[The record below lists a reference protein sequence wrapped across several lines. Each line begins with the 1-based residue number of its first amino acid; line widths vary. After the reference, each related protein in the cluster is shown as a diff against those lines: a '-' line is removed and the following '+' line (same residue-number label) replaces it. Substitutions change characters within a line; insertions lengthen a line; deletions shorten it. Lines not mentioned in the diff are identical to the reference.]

1 MTGQPDLD
9 RDLREPRAARPR
21 GVGGALPLDAGAA
34 GRRVGDGGLMT
45 KLAPGT
51 QRHLMITAA
60 WIFGIFLV
68 VAFTFRRLD
77 ASQETLG
84 VIAGISAY
92 VFLAAAAFILWR
104 GWRRGSRDAGATARR
119 FAEGH
124 PAVVEALG
132 EPVEAD
138 PPEGEVPSGSGAA
151 QANLTVPVRGPE
163 GDGPGRSGD
172 GADRAPLGGAVGDA
186 GRGRRPGTA
195 RRGASRTPART
206 TRRRRSGGGFQH
218 GPARGAGRTSA
229 RRPSTGTAGSSRSWR
244 SWRRW
249 TGTSSA
255 STRRATPS

>member
-1 MTGQPDLD
+1 
-9 RDLREPRAARPR
+9 
-21 GVGGALPLDAGAA
+21 
-34 GRRVGDGGLMT
+34 MT

-104 GWRRGSRDAGATARR
+104 GWRRGQPRRRRHRPALRRRATR
-119 FAEGH
+119 
-124 PAVVEALG
+124 PWWTALG

-151 QANLTVPVRGPE
+151 QANLAVPVRGPE
-163 GDGPGRSGD
+163 GEGRVDLVMARIARHWEVLSATLVVDGDRVRLGEGL
-172 GADRAPLGGAVGDA
+172 AD
-186 GRGRRPGTA
+186 A
-195 RRGASRTPART
+195 REDD
-206 TRRRRSGGGFQH
+206 
-218 GPARGAGRTSA
+218 
-229 RRPSTGTAGSSRSWR
+229 
-244 SWRRW
+244 
-249 TGTSSA
+249 
-255 STRRATPS
+255 